1 MRVLV
6 AMSGGVDS
14 SVAAFLLQ
22 QQGYDV
28 AGVTMRLTE
37 TGREN
42 EGVRCFS
49 AEAIRDARQVCEK
62 LRIPHYVFDYGEELE
77 KKVIAPFIVAYRQGR
92 TPNPCINCNRY
103 LKFGSLHER
112 ARALGFDLLATGHY
126 AAITEGTD
134 GHRLAKPR
142 DRRKDQTYF
151 LYHVPREVLS
161 SVLFPLAPFTKE
173 EVRAIALKKGLP
185 VTEKGES
192 QDVCFVTQK
201 NYRDFLSERIGE
213 VRPGPIV
220 DMSGKILG
228 EHKGIVFYTIGQR
241 GGLGISAKAPLYVVA
256 IDVVGNRLIV
266 GGEGGY
272 FREGTYGE

>member
-1 MRVLV
+1 
-6 AMSGGVDS
+6 
-14 SVAAFLLQ
+14 
-22 QQGYDV
+22 
-28 AGVTMRLTE
+28 
-37 TGREN
+37 
-42 EGVRCFS
+42 
-49 AEAIRDARQVCEK
+49 
-62 LRIPHYVFDYGEELE
+62 
-77 KKVIAPFIVAYRQGR
+77 
-92 TPNPCINCNRY
+92 
-103 LKFGSLHER
+103 
-112 ARALGFDLLATGHY
+112 LGFDLLATGHY

-213 VRPGPIV
+213 CAPGQLWICPGKYWVNIKGSSFIRLV
-220 DMSGKILG
+220 SG
-228 EHKGIVFYTIGQR
+228 VV
-241 GGLGISAKAPLYVVA
+241 LGISAQ
-256 IDVVGNRLIV
+256 
-266 GGEGGY
+266 
-272 FREGTYGE
+272 GTALRGSD